1 MQAAGIAAES
11 VTTNSSFTTTL
22 YHYCPVHYL
31 TRISILDSRPPAI
44 VLPTAS
50 IGAVS
55 LVFLIPTASDGP
67 GRGQLWLLRVQR
79 NPEVLNFKRF
89 LMHLSV
95 PLLPLAFL
103 ATRRRPLSARRRQCG
118 DPPNHASKQL
128 PRQMALRQEQP
139 IIASMFDKPP
149 GLGGGEVGFLSKIG

>member
-1 MQAAGIAAES
+1 MQAAGIAAKS

-50 IGAVS
+50 
-55 LVFLIPTASDGP
+55 DGP

-79 NPEVLNFKRF
+79 NPEVLHFKRF
-89 LMHLSV
+89 LMHLFV
-95 PLLPLAFL
+95 PSFLRPFWLPAV
-103 ATRRRPLSARRRQCG
+103 ARYPPGEGSAAIRRTMLPNSRRVRWPSARSSQ
-118 DPPNHASKQL
+118 
-128 PRQMALRQEQP
+128 
-139 IIASMFDKPP
+139 
-149 GLGGGEVGFLSKIG
+149 